1 MVHDILVI
9 FLIVT
14 VFVYISDVKTMEDYL
29 DDDNNTALIICGVVV
44 VVLILMMVGIASAWY
59 LSEQFFLFT
68 LRKIW
73 RYQIGNQKPIIF
85 NKTENTMTEQ
95 KGQKKQAIQHRRK

>member
-1 MVHDILVI
+1 
-9 FLIVT
+9 
-14 VFVYISDVKTMEDYL
+14 
-29 DDDNNTALIICGVVV
+29 V

-95 KGQKKQAIQHRRK
+95 KG